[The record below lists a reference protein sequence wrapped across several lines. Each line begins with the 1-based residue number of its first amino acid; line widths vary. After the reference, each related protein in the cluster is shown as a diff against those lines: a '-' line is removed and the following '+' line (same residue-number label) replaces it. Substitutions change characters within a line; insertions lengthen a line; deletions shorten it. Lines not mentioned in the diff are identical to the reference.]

1 MPVEPQSSPI
11 RAEKHRKKIPWS
23 LLLQIVVTISIF
35 VWLFHKT
42 NWTALEQRFLEI
54 RIPWFLL
61 AVLAYAVNLSV
72 SSIRW
77 GVIIRAAKKHAP
89 AAWLLRLNWVGAYFN
104 QVLPGSVSGDVL
116 RAWYTRPQ
124 TGSATLA
131 LAVVFA
137 DRFIGMGALVG
148 IALLGYLLSGHALHR
163 LPGMGETVAILSA
176 GYVVIITLILSP
188 GLGFLEDRLGKLGN
202 KLRDI
207 RAGMGMLLR
216 NPTALAATVLLSIFV
231 QVCSIFMF
239 WALSHSLG
247 ERPDA
252 VALWVVW
259 PVVSL
264 FLALPIS
271 LAGWGLREGL
281 LVLYLGALQM
291 GHDQALALSLLS
303 GTTVL
308 LASLPGAWL
317 WLGIHRHPLAQRG
330 HVGDAGTLQ

>member
-1 MPVEPQSSPI
+1 MPVEPQSRPMK
-11 RAEKHRKKIPWS
+11 AEKHRKIPWS

-35 VWLFHKT
+35 IWLFHKT
-42 NWTALEQRFLEI
+42 DWAALTQRFLQI

-61 AVLAYAVNLSV
+61 AMFAYAVNLSV
-72 SSIRW
+72 SSLRW
-77 GVIIRAAKKHAP
+77 GVILRAAKKHAP
-89 AAWLLRLNWVGAYFN
+89 AGWLLRLNWVGAYFN

-131 LAVVFA
+131 LAAVFA

-148 IALLGYLLSGHALHR
+148 IALLGYLFAGHALHL

-176 GYVVIITLILSP
+176 GYAVIITLILSP
-188 GLGFLEDRLGKLGN
+188 GLGFLELRLGKLGH
-202 KLRDI
+202 KLHDI

-216 NPTALAATVLLSIFV
+216 NPSALLSTLLLSIFV
-231 QVCSIFMF
+231 QLCSIFMF
-239 WALSHSLG
+239 WALAHSLG
-247 ERPDA
+247 EHPDA
-252 VALWVVW
+252 VAFWVVW

-281 LVLYLGALQM
+281 LVLYMGSLQM
-291 GHDQALALSLLS
+291 GHDQALALSLLA

-308 LASLPGAWL
+308 LTSLPGAWL
-317 WLGIHRHPLAQRG
+317 WLGIGRHPLAKGEPLPR
-330 HVGDAGTLQ
+330 

>member
-1 MPVEPQSSPI
+1 MPVEPQST
-11 RAEKHRKKIPWS
+11 RTGTEKHRKKIPWS

-35 VWLFHKT
+35 AWLFHKT
-42 NWTALEQRFLEI
+42 DWSALTQRFLQI

-61 AVLAYAVNLSV
+61 AVLAYAANLSV
-72 SSIRW
+72 SSLRW
-77 GVIIRAAKKHAP
+77 GIILRAAQRHAP
-89 AAWLLRLNWVGAYFN
+89 AGWLLRLNWIGAYFN

-124 TGSATLA
+124 AGSATLA
-131 LAVVFA
+131 LAAVFA

-148 IALLGYLLSGHALHR
+148 IALLGYLIGGRALHL
-163 LPGMGETVAILSA
+163 LPGMGETVAILSV
-176 GYVVIITLILSP
+176 GYAVVIALILSP
-188 GLGFLEDRLGKLGN
+188 GLVFLEHRLGKLGH
-202 KLRDI
+202 KLYDI

-216 NPTALAATVLLSIFV
+216 SPSALIATLLLSIFV
-231 QVCSIFMF
+231 QLCSIFMF
-239 WALSHSLG
+239 WVLAHSLG

-252 VALWVVW
+252 VAFWVVW

-281 LVLYLGALQM
+281 LVLYMGALHM

-303 GTTVL
+303 GATVL
-308 LASLPGAWL
+308 LTSLPGAVL
-317 WLGIHRHPLAQRG
+317 WLGVHRHPLAQR
-330 HVGDAGTLQ
+330 